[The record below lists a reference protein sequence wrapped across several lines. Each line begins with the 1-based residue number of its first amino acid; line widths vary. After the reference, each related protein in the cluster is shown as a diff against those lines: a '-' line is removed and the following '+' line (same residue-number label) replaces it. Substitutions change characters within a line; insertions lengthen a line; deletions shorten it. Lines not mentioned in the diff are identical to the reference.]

1 MRKFVYGFFAVA
13 FTVVLGMMIF
23 NSRADFQRAVSAEP
37 AVVYPPKQEI
47 SNALDK
53 SYVIAQEYASEEL
66 DKWIE
71 TMMARLD
78 DGFLDDYFGFFRTK
92 GRELASVW
100 ASVKHFFDEN
110 SETAEEVLARE
121 LEEEICRNVIMPE
134 ISQAEI
140 ERISR
145 ESLDLF
151 LDSFDSEL
159 ERLQQQYNVPV
170 LDWNRYICDITGL
183 TMDTRTRSVPIKMKA
198 AFTGLAFASISSV
211 PLLKMIVPR
220 VSQKI
225 AAKTGSKIAGKI
237 AVKAAGKSVAK
248 GAAGAA
254 RAIPYVGLGIAV
266 AIGIWDIFDYAKT
279 SAEGK
284 RLLKQSLQDYFGE
297 VKAEMLSGSEE
308 SVMGSLVL
316 WENDLK
322 KNIYEKNGV

>member
-1 MRKFVYGFFAVA
+1 MRKVVYGFFAVA

-71 TMMARLD
+71 TIMARLD

-110 SETAEEVLARE
+110 SETVEEVLARE

-198 AFTGLAFASISSV
+198 AFTGLAFASISTV
-211 PLLKMIVPR
+211 PLLKMIVPS
-220 VSQKI
+220 VSKKI

-237 AVKAAGKSVAK
+237 VVKAAGKGVAK

-254 RAIPYVGLGIAV
+254 RAIPYVGLGITV
-266 AIGIWDIFDYAKT
+266 AIGIWDILDYAKT

-284 RLLKQSLQDYFGE
+284 RLLRENLQEYFFVMKE
-297 VKAEMLSGSEE
+297 EMLSGGENGILNSLDIYRE
-308 SVMGSLVL
+308 S
-316 WENDLK
+316 LK
-322 KNIYEKNGV
+322 ASVFQN